1 MKPPT
6 KLPLTSTSEMTF
18 SINSVPMGEPTKPEI
33 LLYAVTLPVT
43 FKFLIVAF
51 FTMEN
56 GAT

>member
-1 MKPPT
+1 
-6 KLPLTSTSEMTF
+6 MTF